1 MKSATLKKGNEM
13 WRYIPCNQSGYMLN
27 DIYNAIMVMNNN
39 RLVKIQHNFIFD
51 LVVRLQI
58 TECAEGYHIIVL
70 PFAILKS
77 INYDE
82 LDKIFTLL
90 YTGTKYLNCVK
101 NYKELEKKNRDDWKQ
116 SLAIAQYRAVVYCFS
131 KYIGINFKKFLT
143 TILNREI
150 MFSNRYQDYNFD
162 SCFLESTDMILS
174 EDFKEFLLK
183 ALSLPEVSAI
193 ETETKSFS
201 SYLQNFGK
209 LSCDYRTMYLYI
221 LALIDDLRRGNTIF
235 SDKNIQSEQSKRFIS
250 IEELEN
256 LILLS
261 FPETDEET
269 VHYVLTQCIYAMLE
283 QSKISNEVCYD
294 KESGII
300 YRGLKYGETSEA
312 LLDIAGEIFYAAVSQ
327 YYDKCRLD
335 GKYRINY
342 DKFLYTLK
350 NFLSDKQLYG
360 SVITRDEFKIFSEI
374 FRDKGNPQEIQRNI
388 DNRHFIIDDEEVPTY
403 IKSLK
408 QYIQES
414 NIYK

>member
-1 MKSATLKKGNEM
+1 
-13 WRYIPCNQSGYMLN
+13 MLN